1 MIQIPLNLAA
11 LENVGWTGLSFVA
24 GIVVKGAF
32 DSFIRRKEA
41 AERFALDK
49 RVAFLEQ
56 QLSRFYWPIYLL
68 LGRDDLMY
76 GLQIEANENPE
87 SPESRLSKAIES
99 GAILPSHQ
107 AVLKVIEE
115 NIHLAGDKQVCDAT
129 LRYVNHVK
137 VYEMLAAAGV
147 KSLPISHG
155 YEYPKEYYPLIKD
168 RVTALQAEY
177 DRLIQMFRLDEK
189 EQTMK

>member
-1 MIQIPLNLAA
+1 MQVQLTAGLMEHLGWGGVTFA
-11 LENVGWTGLSFVA
+11 LGVA
-24 GIVVKGAF
+24 VKSGF
-32 DSFIRRKEA
+32 DSFFRRRDDARKFVME
-41 AERFALDK
+41 K
-49 RVAFLEQ
+49 RAGFLEQ

-76 GLQIEANENPE
+76 GLQIEANEDPA

-168 RVTALQAEY
+168 RVMALQAEY
-177 DRLIQMFRLDEK
+177 DRLIEMFRLDEK
-189 EQTMK
+189 SVG